1 MGRAVALLCLLVPA
15 VASADAGARVRE
27 HLEAGRKLYQ
37 ELEYRKA
44 VRELAPIK
52 TDPAATRAQR
62 LEALELIGL
71 ASFIL
76 GDEEGA
82 REAFEDLLSI
92 DPGYELREASG
103 APKIRA
109 FFDDVKKA
117 YLPDYKPGE
126 RVTIEHDAP
135 SGATAGRKIELDAHV
150 TAGEDV
156 VKEIVL
162 LWRRRGVL
170 AYTEARLQVQG
181 SARWRARLT
190 PPADPD
196 GYVLEYYLEARD
208 VAGKSVSRVA
218 GPETPLT
225 IAVRGAAPEP
235 IVTSSPWYKK
245 WYVWAGAGA
254 VLFVGIG
261 AYGIAA
267 TAGDVPSGSLA
278 DVDLGK

>member
-1 MGRAVALLCLLVPA
+1 MGRAVALLLVLLPSIA
-15 VASADAGARVRE
+15 FADAGARVRE
-27 HLEAGRKLYQ
+27 RLEAGRKLYQ

-52 TDPAATRAQR
+52 TDQAATRAQR

-92 DPGYELREASG
+92 DAGYELREASG
-103 APKIRA
+103 APKIKA
-109 FFDDVKKA
+109 FFDEVKKA
-117 YLPDYKPGE
+117 YLPDYQPPTV
-126 RVTIEHDAP
+126 RVGLEHDAP
-135 SGATAGRKIELDAHV
+135 TGATAGRRLELDAHV

-156 VKEIVL
+156 VKQIVL
-162 LWRRRGVL
+162 FWRRRGVM
-170 AYTEARLQVQG
+170 AYGEAPMFEQTDG
-181 SARWRARLT
+181 RWRVKLT
-190 PPADPD
+190 PPADPA
-196 GYVLEYYLEARD
+196 GYVIEYWIEARD
-208 VAGKSVSRVA
+208 IGGKSVARVG

-225 IAVRGAAPEP
+225 ISVKGALAEP
-235 IVTSSPWYKK
+235 TESPWYKK

-261 AYGIAA
+261 AYGIA
-267 TAGDVPSGSLA
+267 TTISDVPSGSLD
-278 DVDLGK
+278 DVDLGR